1 MTEFGQ
7 ARGDVMSMI
16 AEKGSDLTL
25 TPKARKRIQP
35 IVAWQA
41 IRALIADKEDTGQVF
56 KVIRALEGNA
66 DDRMFTKFRA
76 MATGQAILK
85 EKRNLLD
92 LLSDRDGLAGY
103 APGTLGHRYYQF
115 MTVENLTADGLV
127 AASKVVERDV
137 RDEDRERFGNRMRDS
152 HDLWHCATGYGRDG
166 LGELSLLAFTYA
178 QTRNRG
184 LGAIV
189 FFGALDSSKKFPSV
203 GIWSA
208 VREGYRLGKKAAW
221 LPAADWE
228 NLLARP
234 LSEVRSVLEIGELKL
249 YRETLARVA
258 AIDAAA
264 ANGAAA
270 EKMKLAA

>member
-1 MTEFGQ
+1 MRDVRQ
-7 ARGDVMSMI
+7 AKGDVMTMV
-16 AEKGSDLTL
+16 AEKGSDLPVTS
-25 TPKARKRIQP
+25 KGRKRIQP
-35 IVAWQA
+35 LVAWRA

-56 KVIRALEGNA
+56 KVIRALEGDT
-66 DDRMFTKFRA
+66 DDRMFGRFSVT
-76 MATGQAILK
+76 ATGKAILG
-85 EKRNLLD
+85 ERRNLLAV
-92 LLSDRDGLAGY
+92 LSDREALARF

-127 AASKVVERDV
+127 AASQEVSREV

-178 QTRNRG
+178 QTGNRG

-189 FFGALDSSKKFPSV
+189 FFGALDSSKKFPKV

-208 VREGYRLGKKAAW
+208 VREGYRLGKRAAW

-234 LSEVRSVLEIGELKL
+234 LSEVRAHLKIGDNRV
-249 YRETLARVA
+249 YRETLARVE

-264 ANGAAA
+264 AANGNTDKA
-270 EKMKLAA
+270 KLAA

>member
-1 MTEFGQ
+1 M
-7 ARGDVMSMI
+7 AMVADSR
-16 AEKGSDLTL
+16 SDLPSA
-25 TPKARKRIQP
+25 PKKRKRIQP
-35 IVAWQA
+35 IVAWRA

-66 DDRMFTKFRA
+66 DDRMFGRFEATS
-76 MATGQAILK
+76 TGQAILK
-85 EKRNLLD
+85 EKRNLLVQ
-92 LLSDRDGLAGY
+92 LSDRDGLAAY

-127 AASKVVERDV
+127 EASKVVERDV

-178 QTRNRG
+178 QTGNRG

-189 FFGALDSSKKFPSV
+189 FFGALDSSKKFPKV
-203 GIWSA
+203 GIWAA

-228 NLLARP
+228 NLLSRP
-234 LSEVRSVLEIGELKL
+234 LSEVRAALKIGELKI
-249 YRETLARVA
+249 YRETLARVE
-258 AIDAAA
+258 AIDKAAA
-264 ANGAAA
+264 ANGSTAASV
-270 EKMKLAA
+270 KLAA